1 MICVATWVTWL
12 LSMAKPMPGAG
23 AAIMRLESSGIEDT
37 RVSSDGGRRDPAIRA
52 LGRSTERRPWREA
65 SRRRIA

>member
-1 MICVATWVTWL
+1 VR
-12 LSMAKPMPGAG
+12 AG

-65 SRRRIA
+65 SRPRIA